1 MAAPPASPV
10 RYDLLT
16 GLRGW
21 QKDAYHEYFRL
32 PRRDFLLVATP
43 GAGKTTYALTV
54 AAELLARRE
63 VMFLTIVTPTE
74 HLKHQ
79 WAAAAARFGIAID
92 SAYRNAQGRAGAD
105 FAGVAV
111 TYAQVAAHPA
121 LHRQRTENRR
131 TLVIFDEIHHAGD
144 AMSWGDAVKE
154 AFDPARR
161 RLALTGTP
169 FRSDANPIPFV
180 TYLDEP
186 GGGKRS
192 ASDYVYGYGQA
203 LEDSVVR
210 PVIFLAYSGEM
221 RWRTRAGDE
230 ITATLGTPMTK
241 DQIAQAWRTAL
252 DPAGEWVSRVLEAAD
267 KRLTEVRRGMP
278 DAGGLVIAGDH
289 EDARAYAGL
298 LRGLTGKRPVVVLS
312 DDKAASKKISA
323 FAESDDR
330 WMVAVRMVSEG
341 VDIPRLAVGVYAT
354 SVSTALFFAQAVG
367 RFVRARRRGETASV
381 FLPSV
386 PVLLSYAA
394 ELEAER
400 DHILRA
406 PGERGEE
413 EDLLAEAQRERNTPD
428 TFDEPAFQALNASAH
443 FDRVLY
449 DGGEFGTA
457 TAAGSPEEEDFLGLP
472 GLLDPDQV
480 RTLLRK
486 RQDAQLAAR
495 SQAVTPKAA
504 DLKAATSRPALPPAC
519 GYRFHGLGSR
529 CSLGCLSGGIR
540 VRTCRRRASGQP
552 PGARRAPQGTQRT
565 GRRVESSHRPAAR
578 RHPQQPAPE
587 LRRAASAAGDRRPDP
602 GPHRPDPPL
611 GHLRPL
617 TDAPARRLDPR
628 FLAPPGQARRQRA
641 KPDSSRVKPARHA
654 PETHAGT
661 LYRSSSR
668 VVKAPAH
675 CAMKCGCLWGARSRL
690 GWCGEGSAAGRPC
703 PRRPPTRSRPV
714 STRSA
719 ARAISRRTGRD
730 PPRACRGPS
739 PTRAGLLPDQVSHRT
754 APRDR
759 SPRPRTGQRVL
770 LLNPQVVQW
779 TRVRG

>member
-1 MAAPPASPV
+1 VSTPSPTTPGSGAGTGDHYHEPV
-10 RYDLLT
+10 RDDLLV

-21 QKDAYHEYFRL
+21 QKDAYHEYFKR

-43 GAGKTTYALTV
+43 GAGKTAYALTI

-63 VMFLTIVTPTE
+63 VAMFTIVTPTE

-79 WAAAAARFGIAID
+79 WAQAAARFGLAID
-92 SAYRNAQGRAGAD
+92 SAYKNAQGRAGAD

-144 AMSWGDAVKE
+144 ALSWGDAVKE

-161 RLALTGTP
+161 RLGLTGTP
-169 FRSDANPIPFV
+169 FRTDANPIPFV
-180 TYLDEP
+180 TYVDEP
-186 GGGKRS
+186 GGGQRS
-192 ASDYVYGYGQA
+192 SSDYVYGYGPA
-203 LEDSVVR
+203 LEDGVVR

-278 DAGGLVIAGDH
+278 DAAGLVIAGDH
-289 EDARAYAGL
+289 EDARAYAAL
-298 LRGLTGKRPVVVLS
+298 LRGKTGKRPVVVLS
-312 DDKAASKKISA
+312 DDPAASKKISA
-323 FAESDDR
+323 FTNSDDR

-367 RFVRARRRGETASV
+367 RFVRVRQRGETASV

-386 PVLLSYAA
+386 PALLSYAA

-400 DHILRA
+400 DHILRYRIGDA
-406 PGERGEE
+406 PEE
-413 EDLLAEAQRERNTPD
+413 EELEQAQRQRDTPD

-480 RTLLRK
+480 RTLLRQ
-486 RQDAQLAAR
+486 RQSTQLTTRSRAAGSSAAGSSAAGSSAASAVPAVPAESAAPAATPVSRQALAALR
-495 SQAVTPKAA
+495 KE
-504 DLKAATSRPALPPAC
+504 LN
-519 GYRFHGLGSR
+519 GLVGAWSH
-529 CSLGCLSGGIR
+529 
-540 VRTCRRRASGQP
+540 RTGQP
-552 PGARRAPQGTQRT
+552 HGVIHA
-565 GRRVESSHRPAAR
+565 
-578 RHPQQPAPE
+578 E
-587 LRRAASAAGDRRPDP
+587 LRRTCG
-602 GPHRPDPPL
+602 GPQLPQATADQI
-611 GHLRPL
+611 
-617 TDAPARRLDPR
+617 
-628 FLAPPGQARRQRA
+628 QARI
-641 KPDSSRVKPARHA
+641 D
-654 PETHAGT
+654 
-661 LYRSSSR
+661 
-668 VVKAPAH
+668 
-675 CAMKCGCLWGARSRL
+675 MI
-690 GWCGEGSAAGRPC
+690 
-703 PRRPPTRSRPV
+703 RRWAV
-714 STRSA
+714 S
-719 ARAISRRTGRD
+719 
-730 PPRACRGPS
+730 
-739 PTRAGLLPDQVSHRT
+739 GL
-754 APRDR
+754 
-759 SPRPRTGQRVL
+759 
-770 LLNPQVVQW
+770 
-779 TRVRG
+779 

>member
-1 MAAPPASPV
+1 VSTPRPVDTPRPAGAPRPEAGAAGYHHEIV
-10 RYDLLT
+10 RPDLLV
-16 GLRGW
+16 GLRDW
-21 QKDAYHEYFRL
+21 QQAAYHEYFRQ

-43 GAGKTTYALTV
+43 GAGKTAYALTV

-63 VMFLTIVTPTE
+63 VATLTIVTPTE

-79 WAAAAARFGIAID
+79 WAEAAARFGIAID
-92 SAYRNAQGRAGAD
+92 SAYRNSQGRASAD
-105 FAGVAV
+105 FHGVAV

-121 LHRQRTENRR
+121 LHRQRAENRR
-131 TLVIFDEIHHAGD
+131 MLVVFDEIHHAGD
-144 AMSWGDAVKE
+144 ALSWGDAVKE
-154 AFDPARR
+154 SFDPARR

-180 TYLDEP
+180 TYVDEP

-192 ASDYVYGYGQA
+192 SSDYVYGYGPA
-203 LEDSVVR
+203 LDDSVVR

-289 EDARAYAGL
+289 EDARAYAAL
-298 LRGLTGKRPVVVLS
+298 LRGKTGKRPVVVLS
-312 DDKAASKKISA
+312 DDPAASQKISA
-323 FAESDDR
+323 FAASEDR

-367 RFVRARRRGETASV
+367 RFVRVRRRGETASV

-386 PVLLSYAA
+386 PVLLGYAA

-406 PGERGEE
+406 RGVGGPEE
-413 EDLLAEAQRERNTPD
+413 EELELEQAQRQRDTPD
-428 TFDEPAFQALNASAH
+428 TFDEPAFQPLTASAH

-480 RTLLRK
+480 RTLLRQ
-486 RQDAQLAAR
+486 RQNSQLTARTRAATAPGVPPAPAAPDAPDAPAAPVLAETSSATSASAAPAAPPVSRQALAALR
-495 SQAVTPKAA
+495 KELT
-504 DLKAATSRPALPPAC
+504 
-519 GYRFHGLGSR
+519 GLVGAWSH
-529 CSLGCLSGGIR
+529 
-540 VRTCRRRASGQP
+540 RTGQP
-552 PGARRAPQGTQRT
+552 HGVIHA
-565 GRRVESSHRPAAR
+565 
-578 RHPQQPAPE
+578 E
-587 LRRAASAAGDRRPDP
+587 LRRTCG
-602 GPHRPDPPL
+602 GPQLPQATADQI
-611 GHLRPL
+611 
-617 TDAPARRLDPR
+617 
-628 FLAPPGQARRQRA
+628 QARI
-641 KPDSSRVKPARHA
+641 D
-654 PETHAGT
+654 
-661 LYRSSSR
+661 
-668 VVKAPAH
+668 
-675 CAMKCGCLWGARSRL
+675 MI
-690 GWCGEGSAAGRPC
+690 
-703 PRRPPTRSRPV
+703 RRW
-714 STRSA
+714 
-719 ARAISRRTGRD
+719 AISGR
-730 PPRACRGPS
+730 
-739 PTRAGLLPDQVSHRT
+739 
-754 APRDR
+754 
-759 SPRPRTGQRVL
+759 
-770 LLNPQVVQW
+770 
-779 TRVRG
+779 

>member
-1 MAAPPASPV
+1 MSTPRSEQTPRQESRLRSVDTPLPATPVADEYQHVPV
-10 RYDLLT
+10 RDDLLV

-21 QKDAYHEYFRL
+21 QKDAYYEYFKR

-43 GAGKTTYALTV
+43 GAGKTAWALTV

-63 VMFLTIVTPTE
+63 VAMLTIVTPTE

-79 WAAAAARFGIAID
+79 WADAAARFGLAID
-92 SAYRNAQGRAGAD
+92 SSYKNAQGRAGAD

-131 TLVIFDEIHHAGD
+131 MLVIFDEIHHAGD
-144 AMSWGDAVKE
+144 ALSWGDAVTE

-161 RLALTGTP
+161 RLGLTGTP
-169 FRSDANPIPFV
+169 FRTDANPIPFV
-180 TYLDEP
+180 TYVDEP

-192 ASDYVYGYGQA
+192 SSDYVYGYGPA

-278 DAGGLVIAGDH
+278 DAAGLVIAGDH
-289 EDARAYAGL
+289 EDARAYAAL
-298 LRGLTGKRPVVVLS
+298 LRRKTGKRPVVVLS
-312 DDKAASKKISA
+312 DDPAASKKISA
-323 FAESDDR
+323 FTDSGDR

-367 RFVRARRRGETASV
+367 RFVRVRRRGETASV

-400 DHILRA
+400 DHILRYRIGDA
-406 PGERGEE
+406 PEE
-413 EDLLAEAQRERNTPD
+413 EELEQAQRQRDTPD
-428 TFDEPAFQALNASAH
+428 TLDGPAFQALTASAH

-457 TAAGSPEEEDFLGLP
+457 TTAGSPEEEDFLGLP

-480 RTLLRK
+480 RTLLRQ
-486 RQDAQLAAR
+486 RQSAQLTTRSATASSRTASSTAAPAPAASPTTSAVSAASAEDAVAAPPVSR
-495 SQAVTPKAA
+495 QALAA
-504 DLKAATSRPALPPAC
+504 LRKELN
-519 GYRFHGLGSR
+519 GLVGAWSH
-529 CSLGCLSGGIR
+529 
-540 VRTCRRRASGQP
+540 RTGQP
-552 PGARRAPQGTQRT
+552 HGVIHA
-565 GRRVESSHRPAAR
+565 
-578 RHPQQPAPE
+578 E
-587 LRRAASAAGDRRPDP
+587 LRRVCGGPQLPQATADQIQTRIDMIRRW
-602 GPHRPDPPL
+602 
-611 GHLRPL
+611 
-617 TDAPARRLDPR
+617 AV
-628 FLAPPGQARRQRA
+628 
-641 KPDSSRVKPARHA
+641 S
-654 PETHAGT
+654 
-661 LYRSSSR
+661 
-668 VVKAPAH
+668 
-675 CAMKCGCLWGARSRL
+675 
-690 GWCGEGSAAGRPC
+690 GR
-703 PRRPPTRSRPV
+703 
-714 STRSA
+714 
-719 ARAISRRTGRD
+719 
-730 PPRACRGPS
+730 
-739 PTRAGLLPDQVSHRT
+739 
-754 APRDR
+754 
-759 SPRPRTGQRVL
+759 
-770 LLNPQVVQW
+770 
-779 TRVRG
+779 

>member
-1 MAAPPASPV
+1 VTTPRSDAAETQTV
-10 RYDLLT
+10 RDDLLP

-21 QKDAYHEYFRL
+21 QKDAYHEYFRM

-63 VMFLTIVTPTE
+63 VAFLTVVTPTE

-92 SAYRNAQGRAGAD
+92 PAYRNAQGRAGAD

-144 AMSWGDAVKE
+144 ALSWGDAVKE

-180 TYLDEP
+180 TYLDEA

-192 ASDYVYGYGQA
+192 ASDYVYGYGPA
-203 LEDSVVR
+203 LEDGVVR

-289 EDARAYAGL
+289 EDARAYAAL

-312 DDKAASKKISA
+312 DDKTASRKISA
-323 FAESDDR
+323 FASSDER

-341 VDIPRLAVGVYAT
+341 VDIPRLAVGVYTT

-386 PVLLSYAA
+386 PILLSYAA

-400 DHILRA
+400 DHVLRA
-406 PGERGEE
+406 AGAAGEE
-413 EDLLAEAQRERNTPD
+413 DELALAEALRERDTPD
-428 TFDEPAFQALNASAH
+428 APLDEPAFTALNASAVRRR
-443 FDRVLY
+443 RVRHRH
-449 DGGEFGTA
+449 GGRL
-457 TAAGSPEEEDFLGLP
+457 AGGRGLP
-472 GLLDPDQV
+472 RP
-480 RTLLRK
+480 
-486 RQDAQLAAR
+486 AR
-495 SQAVTPKAA
+495 PARPGPGPHPAPQAPGHPAIRPHPRRP
-504 DLKAATSRPALPPAC
+504 LHPSRPRRP
-519 GYRFHGLGSR
+519 RQ
-529 CSLGCLSGGIR
+529 
-540 VRTCRRRASGQP
+540 RRRPANLINPAGPSRRTSCKP
-552 PGARRAPQGTQRT
+552 PGPSRAAQGTQRP
-565 GRRVESSHRPAAR
+565 RRRLESPHRPAPR
-578 RHPQQPAPE
+578 RHPQRAAPD
-587 LRRAASAAGDRRPDP
+587 LRRPAAPAGHRRPDP
-602 GPHRPDPPL
+602 RPHRHHSPL

-617 TDAPARRLDPR
+617 ARVACSRCLLTPADHGCP
-628 FLAPPGQARRQRA
+628 
-641 KPDSSRVKPARHA
+641 SRH
-654 PETHAGT
+654 H
-661 LYRSSSR
+661 
-668 VVKAPAH
+668 
-675 CAMKCGCLWGARSRL
+675 
-690 GWCGEGSAAGRPC
+690 
-703 PRRPPTRSRPV
+703 
-714 STRSA
+714 
-719 ARAISRRTGRD
+719 D
-730 PPRACRGPS
+730 PP
-739 PTRAGLLPDQVSHRT
+739 L
-754 APRDR
+754 
-759 SPRPRTGQRVL
+759 
-770 LLNPQVVQW
+770 
-779 TRVRG
+779 

>member
-1 MAAPPASPV
+1 MSTPAPDRPGSGTEPL
-10 RYDLLT
+10 RDDLLP

-21 QKDAYHEYFRL
+21 QKDAYHEYFRR

-63 VMFLTIVTPTE
+63 VAALTIVTPTE

-79 WAAAAARFGIAID
+79 WAEAASRFGLAID

-121 LHRQRTENRR
+121 LHRQRTQNRR
-131 TLVIFDEIHHAGD
+131 MLVIFDEIHHAGD
-144 AMSWGDAVKE
+144 ALSWGDAVKE

-161 RLALTGTP
+161 RLGLTGTP

-180 TYLDEP
+180 TYVDEP

-192 ASDYVYGYGQA
+192 ASDYVYGYGPA

-221 RWRTRAGDE
+221 HWRTRAGDE

-252 DPAGEWVSRVLEAAD
+252 DPAGEWVTRVLEAAD

-289 EDARAYAGL
+289 EDARAYAAL
-298 LRGLTGKRPVVVLS
+298 LRGLTGQRPVVVLS
-312 DDKAASKKISA
+312 DDKTASKKISA
-323 FAESDDR
+323 FANSPDR

-367 RFVRARRRGETASV
+367 RFVRARQRGETASV

-386 PVLLSYAA
+386 PVLLAYAA

-400 DHILRA
+400 DHVLRSPLA
-406 PGERGEE
+406 QPP
-413 EDLLAEAQRERNTPD
+413 EDELALAEAQRQRDTPD
-428 TFDEPAFQALNASAH
+428 ALDEPAFQALNASAH

-480 RTLLRK
+480 RALLRS
-486 RQDAQLAAR
+486 RQDAQVAARTRAAQPRATPAPPAPAAPPVTRQALAALR
-495 SQAVTPKAA
+495 KE
-504 DLKAATSRPALPPAC
+504 LN
-519 GYRFHGLGSR
+519 GLVGAWSH
-529 CSLGCLSGGIR
+529 
-540 VRTCRRRASGQP
+540 RTGQP
-552 PGARRAPQGTQRT
+552 HGVIHA
-565 GRRVESSHRPAAR
+565 
-578 RHPQQPAPE
+578 E
-587 LRRAASAAGDRRPDP
+587 LRRTCG
-602 GPHRPDPPL
+602 GPPL
-611 GHLRPL
+611 PQATADQIQDRID
-617 TDAPARRLDPR
+617 TIRRW
-628 FLAPPGQARRQRA
+628 AV
-641 KPDSSRVKPARHA
+641 S
-654 PETHAGT
+654 
-661 LYRSSSR
+661 
-668 VVKAPAH
+668 
-675 CAMKCGCLWGARSRL
+675 
-690 GWCGEGSAAGRPC
+690 GR
-703 PRRPPTRSRPV
+703 
-714 STRSA
+714 
-719 ARAISRRTGRD
+719 
-730 PPRACRGPS
+730 
-739 PTRAGLLPDQVSHRT
+739 
-754 APRDR
+754 
-759 SPRPRTGQRVL
+759 
-770 LLNPQVVQW
+770 
-779 TRVRG
+779 

>member
-1 MAAPPASPV
+1 VTPRSDAVLSPRHTERHTPPGSSPAAEAPAPPV
-10 RYDLLT
+10 RDDLLV

-21 QKDAYHEYFRL
+21 QKDAYHEYFRTS
-32 PRRDFLLVATP
+32 RRDFLLVATP

-54 AAELLARRE
+54 AAEMLARRE
-63 VMFLTIVTPTE
+63 IMSLTVVTPTE

-92 SAYRNAQGRAGAD
+92 PAYRNAQGRAGAD

-180 TYLDEP
+180 TYTDEP

-192 ASDYVYGYGQA
+192 ASDYVYGYGPA
-203 LEDSVVR
+203 LEDGVVR

-289 EDARAYAGL
+289 DDARAYAGL

-312 DDKAASKKISA
+312 DDKTASKKISA
-323 FAESDDR
+323 FAESGDR

-406 PGERGEE
+406 PGADSEE

-428 TFDEPAFQALNASAH
+428 TFDEPAFQPLNASAH

-480 RTLLRK
+480 RALLRK

-495 SQAVTPKAA
+495 S
-504 DLKAATSRPALPPAC
+504 
-519 GYRFHGLGSR
+519 
-529 CSLGCLSGGIR
+529 
-540 VRTCRRRASGQP
+540 
-552 PGARRAPQGTQRT
+552 
-565 GRRVESSHRPAAR
+565 
-578 RHPQQPAPE
+578 
-587 LRRAASAAGDRRPDP
+587 SAAGSHAVASKATVAPRPPAAPNTPAASGTP
-602 GPHRPDPPL
+602 G
-611 GHLRPL
+611 
-617 TDAPARRLDPR
+617 APGT
-628 FLAPPGQARRQRA
+628 PG
-641 KPDSSRVKPARHA
+641 V
-654 PETHAGT
+654 
-661 LYRSSSR
+661 
-668 VVKAPAH
+668 
-675 CAMKCGCLWGARSRL
+675 
-690 GWCGEGSAAGRPC
+690 SAAPSTPGASGTPGAASSASAT
-703 PRRPPTRSRPV
+703 PPV
-714 STRSA
+714 SRQALA
-719 ARAISRRTGRD
+719 ALRKELN
-730 PPRACRGPS
+730 
-739 PTRAGLLPDQVSHRT
+739 GLVGAWSHRT
-754 APRDR
+754 AQPHGVIHNNLRQTCGG
-759 SPRPRTGQRVL
+759 PPL
-770 LLNPQVVQW
+770 PQATADQIQARIDMIRRW
-779 TRVRG
+779 AISGR

>member
-1 MAAPPASPV
+1 MTTPRSDAAETQTV
-10 RYDLLT
+10 RDDLLPD
-16 GLRGW
+16 LRGW

-32 PRRDFLLVATP
+32 SRRDFLLVATP

-63 VMFLTIVTPTE
+63 IAFLTVVTPTE

-144 AMSWGDAVKE
+144 ALSWGDAVKE

-186 GGGKRS
+186 DGGRRS
-192 ASDYVYGYGQA
+192 ASDYVYGYGPA
-203 LEDSVVR
+203 LEDGVVR

-221 RWRTRAGDE
+221 SWRTRAGDE

-241 DQIAQAWRTAL
+241 DQVAQAWRTAL

-267 KRLTEVRRGMP
+267 RRLTEVRHGMP

-289 EDARAYAGL
+289 EDARAYAAL
-298 LRGLTGKRPVVVLS
+298 LRGLTGQRPVVVLS

-323 FAESDDR
+323 FATSGDR

-400 DHILRA
+400 DHVLRA
-406 PGERGEE
+406 PGSDGAE
-413 EDLLAEAQRERNTPD
+413 EDLLLAEAQREHDTPD
-428 TFDEPAFQALNASAH
+428 APLGEPAFTALNASAH

-486 RQDAQLAAR
+486 RQNSQLAAR
-495 SQAVTPKAA
+495 TRAAPATPASRAA
-504 DLKAATSRPALPPAC
+504 PPAPPSPASPTATATSQ
-519 GYRFHGLGSR
+519 
-529 CSLGCLSGGIR
+529 
-540 VRTCRRRASGQP
+540 T
-552 PGARRAPQGTQRT
+552 
-565 GRRVESSHRPAAR
+565 
-578 RHPQQPAPE
+578 PE
-587 LRRAASAAGDRRPDP
+587 E
-602 GPHRPDPPL
+602 
-611 GHLRPL
+611 
-617 TDAPARRLDPR
+617 APATPAVSR
-628 FLAPPGQARRQRA
+628 QALTALR
-641 KPDSSRVKPARHA
+641 KELNGLV
-654 PETHAGT
+654 
-661 LYRSSSR
+661 
-668 VVKAPAH
+668 
-675 CAMKCGCLWGARSRL
+675 GA
-690 GWCGEGSAAGRPC
+690 W
-703 PRRPPTRSRPV
+703 
-714 STRSA
+714 
-719 ARAISRRTGRD
+719 
-730 PPRACRGPS
+730 
-739 PTRAGLLPDQVSHRT
+739 SHRT
-754 APRDR
+754 GQPHGVIHADLR
-759 SPRPRTGQRVL
+759 RTCGGPPL
-770 LLNPQVVQW
+770 LQATADQIRARIDTIRRW
-779 TRVRG
+779 AASRR

>member
-1 MAAPPASPV
+1 M
-10 RYDLLT
+10 
-16 GLRGW
+16 
-21 QKDAYHEYFRL
+21 

-63 VMFLTIVTPTE
+63 VAFLTIVTPTE

-180 TYLDEP
+180 TYTDEP

-192 ASDYVYGYGQA
+192 ASDYVYGYGPA
-203 LEDSVVR
+203 LEDAVVR

-289 EDARAYAGL
+289 DDARAYAAL

-312 DDKAASKKISA
+312 DDKTASKKISA
-323 FAESDDR
+323 FAESGDR

-400 DHILRA
+400 DHVLRA
-406 PGERGEE
+406 PGASGEE
-413 EDLLAEAQRERNTPD
+413 DELALAEALRERDNPD
-428 TFDEPAFQALNASAH
+428 APLDEPAFTALNASAH

-495 SQAVTPKAA
+495 SRPVQPTVRSASPLPPPPLPPRSASRLGASSATPAFTPA
-504 DLKAATSRPALPPAC
+504 TPVSATS
-519 GYRFHGLGSR
+519 
-529 CSLGCLSGGIR
+529 
-540 VRTCRRRASGQP
+540 
-552 PGARRAPQGTQRT
+552 
-565 GRRVESSHRPAAR
+565 
-578 RHPQQPAPE
+578 PAPE
-587 LRRAASAAGDRRPDP
+587 V
-602 GPHRPDPPL
+602 PP
-611 GHLRPL
+611 
-617 TDAPARRLDPR
+617 A
-628 FLAPPGQARRQRA
+628 APPVSRQALAALR
-641 KPDSSRVKPARHA
+641 KELNGLV
-654 PETHAGT
+654 
-661 LYRSSSR
+661 
-668 VVKAPAH
+668 
-675 CAMKCGCLWGARSRL
+675 GA
-690 GWCGEGSAAGRPC
+690 W
-703 PRRPPTRSRPV
+703 
-714 STRSA
+714 
-719 ARAISRRTGRD
+719 
-730 PPRACRGPS
+730 
-739 PTRAGLLPDQVSHRT
+739 SHRT
-754 APRDR
+754 GQPHGVIHNELRRTCGGPPLPQATADQIRDR
-759 SPRPRTGQRVL
+759 IDTIRRWAISGR
-770 LLNPQVVQW
+770 
-779 TRVRG
+779 

>member
-1 MAAPPASPV
+1 VTTPRSDAADTQTV
-10 RYDLLT
+10 RDDLLP

-21 QKDAYHEYFRL
+21 QKDAYHEYFRTW
-32 PRRDFLLVATP
+32 RRDFLLVATP
-43 GAGKTTYALTV
+43 GAGKTSYALTV

-63 VMFLTIVTPTE
+63 VAALTIVTPTE

-79 WAAAAARFGIAID
+79 WAQAAGRFGIAID
-92 SAYRNAQGRAGAD
+92 PAYRNAQGRAGAD

-121 LHRQRTENRR
+121 LHRQRTQNRR

-144 AMSWGDAVKE
+144 ALSWGDAVKE
-154 AFDPARR
+154 AFEVARR

-180 TYLDEP
+180 TYTSEP
-186 GGGKRS
+186 GGGQRS
-192 ASDYVYGYGQA
+192 ASDYVYGYGPA
-203 LEDSVVR
+203 LEDAVVR

-289 EDARAYAGL
+289 EDARAYAAL

-312 DDKAASKKISA
+312 DDKAASKKISS
-323 FAESDDR
+323 FAVSDER

-367 RFVRARRRGETASV
+367 RFVRVRQRGETASV

-400 DHILRA
+400 DHVLRSPLA
-406 PGERGEE
+406 ETP
-413 EDLLAEAQRERNTPD
+413 EDELAEAQRERDIPD
-428 TFDEPAFQALNASAH
+428 TLGEPAFQPLNASAH

-480 RTLLRK
+480 RALLRQ
-486 RQDAQLAAR
+486 RQDAQVTAR
-495 SQAVTPKAA
+495 SRAAASAASDAPPVAPPVSRQALT
-504 DLKAATSRPALPPAC
+504 AL
-519 GYRFHGLGSR
+519 RKELNGLVGAWSH
-529 CSLGCLSGGIR
+529 
-540 VRTCRRRASGQP
+540 RTGQP
-552 PGARRAPQGTQRT
+552 HGVIHA
-565 GRRVESSHRPAAR
+565 
-578 RHPQQPAPE
+578 E
-587 LRRAASAAGDRRPDP
+587 LRRACG
-602 GPHRPDPPL
+602 GPPL
-611 GHLRPL
+611 PQA
-617 TDAPARRLDPR
+617 TADQI
-628 FLAPPGQARRQRA
+628 QARIDMIRRWA
-641 KPDSSRVKPARHA
+641 VS
-654 PETHAGT
+654 
-661 LYRSSSR
+661 
-668 VVKAPAH
+668 
-675 CAMKCGCLWGARSRL
+675 
-690 GWCGEGSAAGRPC
+690 GR
-703 PRRPPTRSRPV
+703 
-714 STRSA
+714 
-719 ARAISRRTGRD
+719 
-730 PPRACRGPS
+730 
-739 PTRAGLLPDQVSHRT
+739 
-754 APRDR
+754 
-759 SPRPRTGQRVL
+759 
-770 LLNPQVVQW
+770 
-779 TRVRG
+779 